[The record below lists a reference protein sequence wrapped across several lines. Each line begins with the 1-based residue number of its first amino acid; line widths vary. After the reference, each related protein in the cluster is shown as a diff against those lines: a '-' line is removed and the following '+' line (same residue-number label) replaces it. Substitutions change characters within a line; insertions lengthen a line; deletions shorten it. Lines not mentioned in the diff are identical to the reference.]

1 MCNTREET
9 SPADTVLISLD
20 VVTRDNIYQHI
31 FATMSFSSASLQF
44 GYFCKKIQITMMH
57 WRKTLL
63 SKNIT
68 GEQNTLHQP
77 HSCSTHQHKSAFLI

>member
-9 SPADTVLISLD
+9 SPADTVLILLD

-44 GYFCKKIQITMMH
+44 GYFCKKNPNHNDALEKDIVIQKHH
-57 WRKTLL
+57 W
-63 SKNIT
+63 
-68 GEQNTLHQP
+68 
-77 HSCSTHQHKSAFLI
+77 